1 MADKTEFGD
10 GYGATVSERDIDS
23 AEAVEKEFL
32 KAQTKLILF
41 SVSSFLIL
49 LFNIIILAVFGR
61 RGHLSTPITLFH
73 GTCAQSRKFSFW
85 IHFLVNVLSTILLV
99 GSTTGVQVVQLV
111 RSVRGNILS
120 NVRDI
125 LFFGFCSLPFHLFY
139 NSAVF
144 ETVGATPF
152 YWAVVGEEFLQ
163 YGPTTPNSNIT
174 DPEFVSVYADIRAN
188 ASHWDKLSNLEC
200 IKAYGPDVVTDRRN
214 VLAVT
219 MNSSRPDALYEA
231 FLVEWAGGLKGYA
244 WMCPLTADG
253 FAFNLTSN
261 TELNVPPE
269 NCTIS
274 SLENGAANWTLSDIG
289 ALDNPYDTGYYP
301 VDYCLSE
308 PITSQCW
315 VSLNWLCSL

>member
-174 DPEFVSVYADIRAN
+174 DPEFVSMQI
-188 ASHWDKLSNLEC
+188 
-200 IKAYGPDVVTDRRN
+200 YGPMRR
-214 VLAVT
+214 
-219 MNSSRPDALYEA
+219 
-231 FLVEWAGGLKGYA
+231 
-244 WMCPLTADG
+244 
-253 FAFNLTSN
+253 
-261 TELNVPPE
+261 
-269 NCTIS
+269 
-274 SLENGAANWTLSDIG
+274 
-289 ALDNPYDTGYYP
+289 TG
-301 VDYCLSE
+301 
-308 PITSQCW
+308 T
-315 VSLNWLCSL
+315 N